1 MTNYL
6 LDTNVALRLA
16 DLSSPQNRLV
26 TDAVATLLEQQ
37 QVCYLSPQVLTEL
50 WVVATRPTDVNGLG
64 WSAARTTEEI
74 SRLMDEFPLL
84 EESQQV
90 FSVWL
95 NLVTTLSVLGKR
107 AHDARIAATMLT
119 YGVTHLLTF
128 NTKDFIQVPDINAV
142 DPQAVVSVS

>member
-1 MTNYL
+1 MANYL

-16 DLSSPQNRLV
+16 DLSSPQNALV

-37 QVCYLSPQVLTEL
+37 HVCYLSPQVITEL
-50 WVVATRPTDVNGLG
+50 WVVATRPAEVNGLG

-74 SRLMDEFPLL
+74 ARLMDEFPLI
-84 EESQQV
+84 EESQQI

-95 NLVTTLSVLGKR
+95 NLVTALSILGKR
-107 AHDARIAATMLT
+107 AHDARIAAIMLE

-128 NTKDFIQVPDINAV
+128 NTKDFIQVPGIIAV
-142 DPQAVVSVS
+142 DPQAVVSPS

>member
-1 MTNYL
+1 
-6 LDTNVALRLA
+6 
-16 DLSSPQNRLV
+16 
-26 TDAVATLLEQQ
+26 
-37 QVCYLSPQVLTEL
+37 VLTEL
-50 WVVATRPTDVNGLG
+50 WVVATRPTEVNGLG

-95 NLVTTLSVLGKR
+95 NLVTTLSVLGKQ
-107 AHDARIAATMLT
+107 AHDARIAATMLV

-128 NTKDFIQVPDINAV
+128 NTKDFIQVPGINEV